1 MSKEK
6 LLTDFIKS
14 VKDNGVSKSDISLI
28 EDSIGEKFITS
39 IHNINSITTERST
52 FGSDEVMRITHNYI
66 VDIKSDEKVFSYSD
80 ILWLHN
86 RMLSYLGNVKCTLED
101 INKNYSEKTKN
112 TMLTESLFFSMSDGK
127 AFNIFYNNT
136 TIESYIRYI
145 ITDIASKLDLQ
156 INQHVLKDNDKLT
169 MLNLLVWKDNNIDDF
184 ILRGTGLQNPNVTI
198 KEIFD
203 SFDGM
208 HMTLERLEL
217 VINNLISDYNY
228 LNQGTLDVNYK
239 NKIYYI
245 WEEILKEEDVNI
257 GFLRNIGSILEKI
270 NR

>member
-1 MSKEK
+1 MKIQNAK
-6 LLTDFIKS
+6 DLGLYIINN
-14 VKDNGVSKSDISLI
+14 VKDFKSGLLSKDELN
-28 EDSIGEKFITS
+28 D
-39 IHNINSITTERST
+39 NINFILKR
-52 FGSDEVMRITHNYI
+52 V
-66 VDIKSDEKVFSYSD
+66 SYSLD
-80 ILWLHN
+80 SKCDTTVKGI
-86 RMLSYLGNVKCTLED
+86 NVKYVLED

-198 KEIFD
+198 KEVFD

-208 HMTLERLEL
+208 HMTLERLEA

-245 WEEILKEEDVNI
+245 WEEMLKEEDVNI
-257 GFLRNIGSILEKI
+257 GFLRNICSILEKI
-270 NR
+270 NK